1 MEIDPGKKAFY
12 AELFVITQRKRS
24 RGFNRESA
32 KRKRDEII
40 AELIM
45 SRKNLKRYFEI
56 LELDSGASL
65 SEIKNAYIRLK
76 RLYSTDS
83 IVITPIADEFSKK
96 RRLAVLQQI
105 EEAYTKLNEE
115 LKDEHQKS
123 IYFGKPAIASENV
136 TEGDNVSF
144 SGDVLRQIREKKGIH
159 LYEVALDTKIR
170 VEILENIEYER
181 FDALPQEVY
190 LKGHVSNYARYLL
203 LDPRKVADDYISRY
217 KAWMADAKEKV

>member
-1 MEIDPGKKAFY
+1 MSGK
-12 AELFVITQRKRS
+12 T
-24 RGFNRESA
+24 
-32 KRKRDEII
+32 
-40 AELIM
+40 
-45 SRKNLKRYFEI
+45 LKRYFEI
-56 LELDSGASL
+56 LELDPGTSL
-65 SEIKNAYIRLK
+65 PEIRNAYFRLK

-96 RRLAVLQQI
+96 RRLAVLRQI

-115 LKDEHQKS
+115 LKGEGQKS
-123 IYFGKPAIASENV
+123 TNFGIPGIASENG
-136 TEGDNVSF
+136 TEGEDVESVSF

-170 VEILENIEYER
+170 AEILGNIEHER

-217 KAWMADAKEKV
+217 KAWKADAKEKA

>member
-1 MEIDPGKKAFY
+1 M
-12 AELFVITQRKRS
+12 
-24 RGFNRESA
+24 
-32 KRKRDEII
+32 
-40 AELIM
+40 IM

-56 LELDSGASL
+56 LELDSDASL
-65 SEIKNAYIRLK
+65 SEIKNAYVRLK

-123 IYFGKPAIASENV
+123 INFGKLGIASENGD
-136 TEGDNVSF
+136 EGEKVESLSF
-144 SGDVLRQIREKKGIH
+144 SGHVLRQIREKRGIQ

-170 VEILENIEYER
+170 MEILENIEYER

-217 KAWMADAKEKV
+217 KAWKDDAKEKA

>member
-1 MEIDPGKKAFY
+1 MSGK
-12 AELFVITQRKRS
+12 T
-24 RGFNRESA
+24 
-32 KRKRDEII
+32 
-40 AELIM
+40 
-45 SRKNLKRYFEI
+45 LKRYFET

-105 EEAYTKLNEE
+105 EEAYTRLNEE
-115 LKDEHQKS
+115 LKGDGQKS
-123 IYFGKPAIASENV
+123 TSFGKPGIASENGA
-136 TEGDNVSF
+136 EGEDVESVSF

-170 VEILENIEYER
+170 VEILENIEHER

-190 LKGHVSNYARYLL
+190 LKGHVSNYARYLF
-203 LDPRKVADDYISRY
+203 LDSRKVADDYISRY
-217 KAWMADAKEKV
+217 KAWKADAKEKV

>member
-1 MEIDPGKKAFY
+1 M
-12 AELFVITQRKRS
+12 
-24 RGFNRESA
+24 
-32 KRKRDEII
+32 
-40 AELIM
+40 IM

-123 IYFGKPAIASENV
+123 TYFGKPGIASENV
-136 TEGDNVSF
+136 IEGEEADSVSF
-144 SGDVLRQIREKKGIH
+144 SGDVLRQIREKRGIH

-170 VEILENIEYER
+170 VEILENIEHER

-217 KAWMADAKEKV
+217 KTWMADVKEKV

>member
-1 MEIDPGKKAFY
+1 MSGK
-12 AELFVITQRKRS
+12 T
-24 RGFNRESA
+24 
-32 KRKRDEII
+32 
-40 AELIM
+40 
-45 SRKNLKRYFEI
+45 LKKYFEI

-65 SEIKNAYIRLK
+65 SEIKNAYLRLK

-96 RRLAVLQQI
+96 RRLAVLRQI

-115 LKDEHQKS
+115 LKDDGQKS
-123 IYFGKPAIASENV
+123 TNFGKPDRASENGA
-136 TEGDNVSF
+136 EGEEVESVSF

-159 LYEVALDTKIR
+159 LHEVTLETKIR
-170 VEILENIEYER
+170 AEILENIEHER
-181 FDALPQEVY
+181 FDALPHEVY

-217 KAWMADAKEKV
+217 KAWKADAKEKV

>member
-1 MEIDPGKKAFY
+1 MSGK
-12 AELFVITQRKRS
+12 T
-24 RGFNRESA
+24 
-32 KRKRDEII
+32 
-40 AELIM
+40 
-45 SRKNLKRYFEI
+45 LKRYFEI

-65 SEIKNAYIRLK
+65 SEIKNAYLRLK

-96 RRLAVLQQI
+96 RRLAVLHQI

-123 IYFGKPAIASENV
+123 THFGNSGIASK
-136 TEGDNVSF
+136 NVSEGEEADNPLF
-144 SGDVLRQIREKKGIH
+144 RGDVLRKIREKKGIH
-159 LYEVALDTKIR
+159 LYEIALDTKIR
-170 VEILENIEYER
+170 VEILENIEHER

-217 KAWMADAKEKV
+217 KTWMADVKKKV

>member
-1 MEIDPGKKAFY
+1 
-12 AELFVITQRKRS
+12 
-24 RGFNRESA
+24 
-32 KRKRDEII
+32 
-40 AELIM
+40 M
-45 SRKNLKRYFEI
+45 SRKGLKRHFEI
-56 LELDSGASL
+56 LELDSDASL
-65 SEIKNAYIRLK
+65 SEIKNAYFRLK

-83 IVITPIADEFSKK
+83 MVITPIADEFSKK

-123 IYFGKPAIASENV
+123 INFGKSGIASENGA
-136 TEGDNVSF
+136 EGEEVESVSF
-144 SGDVLRQIREKKGIH
+144 SGDVLRQIREKRGIH

-170 VEILENIEYER
+170 AEILENIEHER
-181 FDALPQEVY
+181 FDALPEEAY

-217 KAWMADAKEKV
+217 KAWKADAKEKV

>member
-1 MEIDPGKKAFY
+1 
-12 AELFVITQRKRS
+12 
-24 RGFNRESA
+24 
-32 KRKRDEII
+32 
-40 AELIM
+40 M
-45 SRKNLKRYFEI
+45 SRKNLKGYFEI
-56 LELDSGASL
+56 LELDSDASL

-96 RRLAVLQQI
+96 RRLAILRQI
-105 EEAYTKLNEE
+105 EEAFTKLNKE

-123 IYFGKPAIASENV
+123 TNFGKPNRASESGA
-136 TEGDNVSF
+136 EGEEVEIASF
-144 SGDVLRQIREKKGIH
+144 SGDVLRQIREKKGIY

-170 VEILENIEYER
+170 VEILENIEHER

-203 LDPRKVADDYISRY
+203 LDPEKVADDYISRY
-217 KAWMADAKEKV
+217 KTWMADVKKKV

>member
-1 MEIDPGKKAFY
+1 
-12 AELFVITQRKRS
+12 
-24 RGFNRESA
+24 
-32 KRKRDEII
+32 
-40 AELIM
+40 M

-83 IVITPIADEFSKK
+83 MVIIPIADEFSKK
-96 RRLAVLQQI
+96 RRLAVLRQI
-105 EEAYTKLNEE
+105 EEAYTKMNEE

-123 IYFGKPAIASENV
+123 TNFGKHGIASENGL
-136 TEGDNVSF
+136 EGEEVDSISF
-144 SGDVLRQIREKKGIH
+144 SGDVLRQIREKKGIQ

-170 VEILENIEYER
+170 VEILENIEHER

-190 LKGHVSNYARYLL
+190 LKGHVINYARYLL
-203 LDPRKVADDYISRY
+203 LDSRKVADDYISRY
-217 KAWMADAKEKV
+217 KTWMADVKEKT